1 MRVIT
6 GKARG
11 ASLASLP
18 GEATRPTGAKVKEG
32 IFSALQF
39 EMEGAR
45 VFDMFAGTGQMGI
58 EALSRG
64 AASCVFADSSRE
76 AADVIRSNLMKTRL
90 SDEAEVFRGDAF
102 VRAARFAQGSLD
114 IVFVDPPYRKGLAL
128 KALEALDGKVS
139 PGGCVVVECSVEEE
153 LPETVGG
160 LSAARSYRYSS
171 VAVTVYRADR

>member
-11 ASLASLP
+11 ASLATLP

-64 AASCVFADSSRE
+64 ASHCVFAENSRE
-76 AADVIRSNLMKTRL
+76 AAELVRSNLMKTRL
-90 SDEAEVFRGDAF
+90 FEDAEVFQGDAF
-102 VRAARFAQGSLD
+102 LRAARFKEASLD
-114 IVFVDPPYRKGLAL
+114 IVFVDPPYRQGLSL

-139 PGGCVVVECSVEEE
+139 PGGCVVVETSSEEE

-160 LSAARSYRYSS
+160 LSAARTYRYSS
-171 VAVTVYRADR
+171 VKVTVYRAA